1 MYYVSSQ
8 RIRSFRPPVV
18 IYVSKFFIDFSLD
31 LKKRKPTKTMKKSL
45 TVLIIPDKAKKP
57 YEFKLRH
64 IFLWLMITILGFCS
78 VLLGFGLYG
87 IFEAVRLK
95 DETAVLQREVS
106 IFRSQEQ
113 KINELEQM
121 LLRLKKNN
129 EKLRSILGNDKV
141 GMGGVYRS
149 SYFPVFERLR
159 WSHIE
164 SVPSIWPMNGAIV
177 EQSTKFRGTI
187 FISGVRGTPVAATAN
202 GSIRRINYDEKFG
215 QQILID
221 HGNSLETY
229 YGYLSHVFVSEGEWV
244 IKGQN
249 VGLSGEAGKSKL
261 EGLRYAVIDGSSYRN
276 PEDYSLW

>member
-1 MYYVSSQ
+1 
-8 RIRSFRPPVV
+8 
-18 IYVSKFFIDFSLD
+18 
-31 LKKRKPTKTMKKSL
+31 MKKSL
-45 TVLIIPDKAKKP
+45 TVLIIPDQAKKP

-64 IFLWLMITILGFCS
+64 VFLWLMLTILGFCS
-78 VLLGFGLYG
+78 VLLGFGLHG
-87 IFEAVRLK
+87 IVEAGRLK
-95 DETAVLQREVS
+95 DETAVLKREVS
-106 IFRSQEQ
+106 IFRSQER

-141 GMGGVYRS
+141 GMGGIHRS
-149 SYFPVFERLR
+149 SYLPVYERLR

-164 SVPSIWPMNGAIV
+164 TVPSIWPMNGAFV
-177 EQSTKFRGTI
+177 EQSTKFGGTV

-202 GSIRRINYDEKFG
+202 GNIRRINYDEKFG
-215 QQILID
+215 RQILID

-249 VGLSGEAGKSKL
+249 IGLSGESKKSKL
-261 EGLRYAVIDGSSYRN
+261 EGLRYAVIDGASFRN
-276 PEDYSLW
+276 PRDYRLW